1 MSKDLC
7 SARTHDANYGR
18 IISRIFKQQKEIKE
32 KLKKLTDEINRLEVE
47 FSEAHDKAQEYLDNR
62 KGELSSLATDAS
74 ENTRR
79 RRIEESVV
87 RKSLEKETLEEQV
100 KPEQDIARQK
110 EGLEE
115 LRRQYR
121 SRLFDEEDL

>member
-1 MSKDLC
+1 M
-7 SARTHDANYGR
+7 
-18 IISRIFKQQKEIKE
+18 
-32 KLKKLTDEINRLEVE
+32 
-47 FSEAHDKAQEYLDNR
+47 DNR

-79 RRIEESVV
+79 RRIKESVV
-87 RKSLEKETLEEQV
+87 RKSLEKQTLEEQV

-115 LRRQYR
+115 VNYVVSIEVVYLMKRI
-121 SRLFDEEDL
+121 FKV